1 MKVMC
6 NLGPMVDRCL
16 EKGVLVGRGS
26 GARDNLLK
34 ERICVLTRDVER
46 SRMNRLLEE
55 KHERSGNEYA
65 PDYVQRIGVVG
76 AG

>member
-1 MKVMC
+1 MA
-6 NLGPMVDRCL
+6 
-16 EKGVLVGRGS
+16 RGF

-34 ERICVLTRDVER
+34 ERICVLPRDAER

-65 PDYVQRIGVVG
+65 PDYVQRMGGVG